1 MNFARPLI
9 PSAIVTCWVSSRTRP
24 MPRRHSMLGTR
35 NTRRPGILCHWS
47 TVTMI
52 KVYQSLNKILVTSEK
67 LIAKW
72 WNMGCK
78 LGKFFESCGF
88 TFDFLVEDG
97 QDHLVTWTWISPFPK
112 QLQFL
117 RTPTPENLL
126 SQKESN
132 LPTII
137 FRGHVK
143 HQACNIYIYIE
154 IVCFIDVRLVLMWRK
169 TWRIG
174 PSSKRRNLQRT
185 GTHVFQGDWIRATSW
200 GIYLFCAFGLN
211 QP

>member
-143 HQACNIYIYIE
+143 HQACNIYIYRDSLLHWCQAGADVKE
-154 IVCFIDVRLVLMWRK
+154 DLKNWAKQQEAELAEDGDSCFSRW
-169 TWRIG
+169 
-174 PSSKRRNLQRT
+174 
-185 GTHVFQGDWIRATSW
+185 
-200 GIYLFCAFGLN
+200 LN
-211 QP
+211 